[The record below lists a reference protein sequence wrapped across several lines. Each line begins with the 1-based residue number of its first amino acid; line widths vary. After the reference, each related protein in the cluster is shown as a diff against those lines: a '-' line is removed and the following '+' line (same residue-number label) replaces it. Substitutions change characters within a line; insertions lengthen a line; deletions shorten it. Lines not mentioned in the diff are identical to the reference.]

1 MGKPSRLRA
10 ALRRVF
16 KVRGSRQKVNPKH
29 VVLIESD
36 DDDAATPAVHDTTDS
51 DAIPINTTANMD
63 SCFQRNEETCIVR
76 TKGSIDRDEKTC
88 ISEEAGI
95 SDKSERAPITIEYIR
110 QESANTSVQAFSA
123 TSSNEMGDL
132 QKESDT
138 SQVFNQ
144 NVASHFNQVIG
155 PTPKNLLK
163 RSRSVPIEHNTRG
176 NLISPCTADD
186 IPAANS
192 LEEKYSSSSPRRKV
206 APFNNSP
213 TGVTDL
219 FPLEGRGSPPSMDA
233 PLSTAVSTV
242 SNSEGSLH
250 ESRNIWKSRSRSG
263 SGETTASSHPKYIIS
278 RHNNDNQKSNEA
290 FLALK
295 KELEKNE
302 FTKAVQVIKHARSS
316 EGSIVTIAPSQ
327 ESEQQQDNR
336 FEIISN
342 SPQVD
347 TQPAVK
353 SPEGVDNILGIVA
366 VSQSESADSQCSD
379 GDGSSYSSFDMES
392 IGEITIDSTTLKL
405 IEMHKIYCD
414 NAKTNENHPARMKKS
429 SMRVT
434 TAYPVELDDDSVKT
448 EENRKVTWYD
458 DNMNLKKPFMLR
470 TDESFDVISTGPSKQ
485 IFHGFE
491 RSMQM
496 VDLYLIPFAKQGLE
510 KLFGKIQCGTNDDDM
525 SWKND

>member
-1 MGKPSRLRA
+1 M
-10 ALRRVF
+10 
-16 KVRGSRQKVNPKH
+16 NPKH

-36 DDDAATPAVHDTTDS
+36 EDDAATPAVNS
-51 DAIPINTTANMD
+51 DAIPFNNTPNMD
-63 SCFQRNEETCIVR
+63 SCFQRNEEPCIVR
-76 TKGSIDRDEKTC
+76 TKESIDRDEETC

-110 QESANTSVQAFSA
+110 QESANTSLSVKVFSA

-138 SQVFNQ
+138 TQVFNQ
-144 NVASHFNQVIG
+144 NVASHFNQLLG
-155 PTPKNLLK
+155 TSPKNLLK
-163 RSRSVPIEHNTRG
+163 RSRSVPIEHNKCG
-176 NLISPCTADD
+176 NVISPCTADD
-186 IPAANS
+186 LLAANS
-192 LEEKYSSSSPRRKV
+192 LEEKHSSSSPRRKV
-206 APFNNSP
+206 LPFNNSP

-233 PLSTAVSTV
+233 PFSTAVSTV
-242 SNSEGSLH
+242 SNSKGALH
-250 ESRNIWKSRSRSG
+250 ESRESWKSRSRSD
-263 SGETTASSHPKYIIS
+263 SGETAASSHPKYIVS

-336 FEIISN
+336 FEIITN

-347 TQPAVK
+347 AQPAGT
-353 SPEGVDNILGIVA
+353 SPGGVDNILGIVA
-366 VSQSESADSQCSD
+366 VSRSESADSQCSD

-414 NAKTNENHPARMKKS
+414 NVKMNENHPARRKKS

-434 TAYPVELDDDSVKT
+434 SAYSVKLDDDSVKT

-496 VDLYLIPFAKQGLE
+496 VDQYLIPFAKQGLE
-510 KLFGKIQCGTNDDDM
+510 KLFGNIQCGTNDDDM